1 MENRLCCLLR
11 RLVAFTFR
19 RLYKPPPFKHMT
31 NSIPNG
37 NLSCLIQRKNNKYRA
52 IFITK
57 LTKQGKTQN
66 SSWKAAPHSELDSE
80 RPAFLRTPGWVGRI
94 HQIKFYTFCK
104 FCDNSYLCRVKKLS
118 TIISPIATE
127 LAQFEVFFEQTMKA
141 ETEPMDDIMR
151 YVQESRGKRLRPIL
165 VLLSAKLFGEVNER
179 TLRAATFV
187 EMMHSAT
194 LIHDDVVDDAD
205 QRRGKASVKAQ
216 FGNHSA
222 VLAGDYLLAKA
233 MLLLSQ
239 PDEYNILQEMLRT
252 AAAMS
257 EGELLQNAS
266 RSLSLS
272 KGRDKKVESSIG
284 RPFDPSTSSGL
295 RDLNYLDIIIR
306 KTATLLRACCVIGAF
321 SVNAT
326 HEQVQ
331 QMADFGLNFGILFQ
345 LRDDMIDGEN
355 VEQAQALLPVYYE
368 KTMKALEGFPP
379 SETTEALR
387 DLTVFC
393 AEREE

>member
-1 MENRLCCLLR
+1 M
-11 RLVAFTFR
+11 
-19 RLYKPPPFKHMT
+19 
-31 NSIPNG
+31 
-37 NLSCLIQRKNNKYRA
+37 
-52 IFITK
+52 
-57 LTKQGKTQN
+57 
-66 SSWKAAPHSELDSE
+66 
-80 RPAFLRTPGWVGRI
+80 
-94 HQIKFYTFCK
+94 
-104 FCDNSYLCRVKKLS
+104 KKLKH
-118 TIISPIATE
+118 IIKPIRAE

-141 ETEPMDDIMR
+141 ETEPMDSIMH
-151 YVQESRGKRLRPIL
+151 YVQESQGKRLRPIL
-165 VLLSAKLFGEVNER
+165 VLLSAKLLGEVNER

-205 QRRGKASVKAQ
+205 QRRGKASVKAK

-252 AAAMS
+252 ATAMS
-257 EGELLQNAS
+257 EGELMQNAT

-272 KGRDKKVESSIG
+272 KGRGKEVETYRD
-284 RPFDPSTSSGL
+284 RPFDEL
-295 RDLNYLDIIIR
+295 RDLNYLDIITR

-326 HEQVQ
+326 REQVRM
-331 QMADFGLNFGILFQ
+331 MADFGLNFGILFQ
-345 LRDDMIDGEN
+345 LRDDILDGEN
-355 VEQAQALLPVYYE
+355 VEQAQALLPIYYE
-368 KTMKALEGFPP
+368 KALQAIKGFPP
-379 SETTEALR
+379 SEITEALR

-393 AEREE
+393 AEREV

>member
-1 MENRLCCLLR
+1 M
-11 RLVAFTFR
+11 
-19 RLYKPPPFKHMT
+19 
-31 NSIPNG
+31 
-37 NLSCLIQRKNNKYRA
+37 
-52 IFITK
+52 
-57 LTKQGKTQN
+57 
-66 SSWKAAPHSELDSE
+66 
-80 RPAFLRTPGWVGRI
+80 
-94 HQIKFYTFCK
+94 
-104 FCDNSYLCRVKKLS
+104 KKLS

-141 ETEPMDDIMR
+141 ETEPMDDIMH

-205 QRRGKASVKAQ
+205 ERRGKASVKAQ

-257 EGELLQNAS
+257 EGELMQGAS
-266 RSLSLS
+266 VVRPN
-272 KGRDKKVESSIG
+272 GRTTDA
-284 RPFDPSTSSGL
+284 
-295 RDLNYLDIIIR
+295 YLDIIIR
-306 KTATLLRACCVIGAF
+306 KTATLLRACCVVGAF
-321 SVNAT
+321 SVNAA

-345 LRDDMIDGEN
+345 LRDDMLDGEN

-368 KTMKALEGFPP
+368 KTLKALEGFPP
-379 SETTEALR
+379 SEITEALR

>member
-1 MENRLCCLLR
+1 MEHIIE
-11 RLVAFTFR
+11 
-19 RLYKPPPFKHMT
+19 P
-31 NSIPNG
+31 I
-37 NLSCLIQRKNNKYRA
+37 RA
-52 IFITK
+52 
-57 LTKQGKTQN
+57 
-66 SSWKAAPHSELDSE
+66 
-80 RPAFLRTPGWVGRI
+80 
-94 HQIKFYTFCK
+94 
-104 FCDNSYLCRVKKLS
+104 
-118 TIISPIATE
+118 E

-141 ETEPMDDIMR
+141 ETEPMDGIMH

-233 MLLLSQ
+233 ILLLSH
-239 PDEYNILQEMLRT
+239 PSDSPLLTEMLRT

-257 EGELLQNAS
+257 EGELMQGTVGLSYHGSRNGNRIESGCHDVTALQ
-266 RSLSLS
+266 
-272 KGRDKKVESSIG
+272 
-284 RPFDPSTSSGL
+284 TQ
-295 RDLNYLDIIIR
+295 YLDIITR
-306 KTATLLRACCVIGAF
+306 KTATLLRSCCVAGAL
-321 SVNAT
+321 SVDAT
-326 HEQVQ
+326 QEQVQ
-331 QMADFGLNFGILFQ
+331 QMADFGINFGILFQ
-345 LRDDMIDGEN
+345 LRDDMLDGEN
-355 VEQAQALLPVYYE
+355 VEQAQALLPLYYE
-368 KTMKALEGFPP
+368 KALQALEGFPP
-379 SETTEALR
+379 TEITETLR

>member
-1 MENRLCCLLR
+1 M
-11 RLVAFTFR
+11 
-19 RLYKPPPFKHMT
+19 
-31 NSIPNG
+31 
-37 NLSCLIQRKNNKYRA
+37 
-52 IFITK
+52 
-57 LTKQGKTQN
+57 
-66 SSWKAAPHSELDSE
+66 
-80 RPAFLRTPGWVGRI
+80 
-94 HQIKFYTFCK
+94 
-104 FCDNSYLCRVKKLS
+104 KKLEH
-118 TIISPIATE
+118 IIEPIRTE
-127 LAQFEVFFEQTMKA
+127 LAQFETFFEQTMKA
-141 ETEPMDDIMR
+141 ETQPMDDIML
-151 YVQESRGKRLRPIL
+151 YVQESQGKRLRPIL

-179 TLRAATFV
+179 TMRADTFV

-239 PDEYNILQEMLRT
+239 PNEYNILQEMLRT

-257 EGELLQNAS
+257 EGELMQGAS
-266 RSLSLS
+266 VVRPD
-272 KGRDKKVESSIG
+272 GRTTDA
-284 RPFDPSTSSGL
+284 
-295 RDLNYLDIIIR
+295 YLDIITR
-306 KTATLLRACCVIGAF
+306 KTATLLRACCVVGAF
-321 SVNAT
+321 SVNAA

-345 LRDDMIDGEN
+345 LRDDMLDGEN